1 MISNLVKKVQTQYQT
16 TTCRKKK
23 SEASR
28 FDTPWAP
35 SDETSSEEKM
45 GETKEQKIIF

>member
-1 MISNLVKKVQTQYQT
+1 MQTQYQI

-35 SDETSSEEKM
+35 SDEISSEEKM